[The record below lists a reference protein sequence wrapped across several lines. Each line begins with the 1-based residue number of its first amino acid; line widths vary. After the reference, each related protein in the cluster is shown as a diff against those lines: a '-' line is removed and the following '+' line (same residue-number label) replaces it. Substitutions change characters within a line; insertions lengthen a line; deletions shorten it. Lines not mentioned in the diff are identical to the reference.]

1 MVQWAVGRILVK
13 YSDIG
18 LFVSTLKERSKK
30 HITMEPGLWGWGGS
44 VGGYVTWGEPG
55 GGCGIREE
63 VSEEV

>member
-1 MVQWAVGRILVK
+1 MVQWAVGRILVQ

-18 LFVSTLKERSKK
+18 LFVSTLKERAKK

-44 VGGYVTWGEPG
+44 VEGYVKWGEAR
-55 GGCGIREE
+55 GGCGIRE